1 MTWTPI
7 RIVVLLAVTAVLGT
21 CAGCVGSC
29 EGTGGLVDEC
39 KEGWTQGECDE
50 WDAEEVNDADWT
62 WSAQSCEALG
72 YDVECAD
79 GSFVQ
84 SSSDC

>member
-1 MTWTPI
+1 MSN
-7 RIVVLLAVTAVLGT
+7 LLHAAALLTAAAGLT
-21 CAGCVGSC
+21 LAAGCTGSC

-39 KEGWTQGECDE
+39 KEGWTQEECDE

-62 WSAQSCEALG
+62 FHAGSCEALG

-79 GSFVQ
+79 GSFVK
-84 SSSDC
+84 SESDC